1 MPVSVKL
8 VADQLDSA
16 LPGAGFFLHAL
27 IYGIFYLAGAAVL
40 IYIVREGWARR
51 AWWFWPGATLMIVA
65 LGPSNA
71 HSVREF
77 VIGWVMNLLALA
89 VTAAVLIYFF
99 RDNLLAYVG
108 AALVLPVI
116 QSAVDLFRQ
125 PLGFYRWNG
134 LILTALMVIVLAWML
149 FPRAKAETGVL

>member
-1 MPVSVKL
+1 
-8 VADQLDSA
+8 
-16 LPGAGFFLHAL
+16 
-27 IYGIFYLAGAAVL
+27 
-40 IYIVREGWARR
+40 
-51 AWWFWPGATLMIVA
+51 MIVA